1 MSHLINARRHRLIGT
16 TLAGIGLMD
25 LGLGGFA
32 HTRSGSAPRP
42 ASAAGVAR
50 TWFSFSPFGSIF
62 RGIERRSPLANPYAM
77 PRSRCT

>member
-42 ASAAGVAR
+42 
-50 TWFSFSPFGSIF
+50 WFSFSPFGSIF